1 MIIYSGFHK
10 AYPEGDERKKINLAF
25 KNLFEVIKSE
35 KIFENATAD
44 QVMMD
49 AIFGAP
55 SIFFD
60 DEQLELN
67 KLFSDNYM

>member
-1 MIIYSGFHK
+1 
-10 AYPEGDERKKINLAF
+10 
-25 KNLFEVIKSE
+25 
-35 KIFENATAD
+35 
-44 QVMMD
+44 MMD

-67 KLFSDNYM
+67 KLFSDSNVQKESEYKEI